1 MIPLFVPATSTV
13 ILDYVTRYIHP
24 GTGIVYGGTDYD
36 DAAKIAEIGAV
47 ALRLVAPTP
56 GLEIVERVVED
67 DELNPGAKKYR
78 PVMLRVE
85 NPAAGFDAA
94 TWEIVDDPGFPGD
107 KLRRPLTTT
116 AWVITAADRTD
127 KNALVDAERTRR
139 LDILTVV
146 AGGATFN
153 ADPSSRIS
161 LATVIGNI
169 AAGATVPNP
178 FTWRDATNIDRN
190 LTPAQLIELSRVMMI
205 AVRDLYTA
213 SWVLKDTT
221 LPAITDAITFRA
233 FDVTDNALWV

>member
-1 MIPLFVPATSTV
+1 MIPLFVPATNTV
-13 ILDYVTRYIHP
+13 ILDYVTRYVHP

-36 DAAKIAEIGAV
+36 DAGKIAEIGAV

-56 GLEIVERVVED
+56 GLEIFDRVVED

-78 PVMLRVE
+78 PVMLRVQQ
-85 NPAAGFDAA
+85 PAAGFDAVA
-94 TWEIVDDPGFPGD
+94 WEIVDDIANPGD

-116 AWVITAADRTD
+116 AWVISISDRSD
-127 KNALVDAERTRR
+127 KNNLVDAERTRR
-139 LDILTVV
+139 LGILTVT
-146 AGGATFN
+146 AGGVLFD

-161 LATVIGNI
+161 LATVIANI
-169 AAGATVPNP
+169 AAGAVVPNP
-178 FTWRDATNIDRN
+178 FKWRDAANINRN

-205 AVRDLYTA
+205 AVRDLFDK
-213 SWVLKDTT
+213 SWTLKDTT